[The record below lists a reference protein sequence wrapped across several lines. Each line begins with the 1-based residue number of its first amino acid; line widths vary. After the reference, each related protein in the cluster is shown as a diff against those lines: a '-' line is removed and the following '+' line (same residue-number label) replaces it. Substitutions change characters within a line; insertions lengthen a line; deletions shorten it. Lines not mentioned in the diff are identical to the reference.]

1 VDEPVKMQK
10 PSTGQNVLIP
20 NDSSISGLQMQNQ
33 VSSTS
38 AVVPSISTALLLNT
52 NFGAVP
58 AISPSAANMTAITAQ
73 ILAQQVLAKSG
84 LATGPISAPKLE
96 NRIYVGSLHYSLRET
111 DITALFSA
119 FGPVVKC
126 DMSFDQALG
135 RSKGFCFVEFQ
146 DPQTAQAAMTMDG
159 FELAG
164 RKIKVGR
171 PSHMQM
177 NSSVPQIGAVTT
189 AAMQQF
195 PSSHQIAAN
204 SAVQQMSATF
214 SSANIISTPPVSTE
228 TPFVLIRFKSF
239 DYGKISLLL
248 LNLISLCFVDR
259 NIRTSIGLAEIQEL
273 FSLHGSIK
281 SVKQLRSAQLDPILY
296 YDVLLEFQEGG
307 SVASQAAATMN
318 GYTLSKSQLIV
329 EAISL
334 PRAVQLMVQNV
345 ESATAQTAKTVV
357 LEDMVTVEDMKDP
370 DLKDEIAEEA
380 GNYGTLDSIDI
391 SLSSSGK
398 QAIVKLVYA
407 EANQAARACKALHGR
422 CFAGR
427 KIRATIFNQP

>member
-228 TPFVLIRFKSF
+228 TPFVLIR
-239 DYGKISLLL
+239 
-248 LNLISLCFVDR
+248 